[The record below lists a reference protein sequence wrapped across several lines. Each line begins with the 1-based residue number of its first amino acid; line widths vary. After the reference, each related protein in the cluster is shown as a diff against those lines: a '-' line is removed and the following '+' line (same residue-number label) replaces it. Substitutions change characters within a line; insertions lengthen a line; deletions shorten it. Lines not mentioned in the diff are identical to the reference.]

1 MIEQNKIS
9 RFVLNRLELLKKSF
23 TPSLWLPIITGALV
37 LIFTTLS
44 LLQSNPGSFSDE
56 LGFTG
61 DNDVVTIEGSA
72 PQKTPLVMREE
83 VRAGQSLYTI
93 LLTKG
98 LSPTDI
104 DGITKQLKGKFS
116 IRALRAGNFYET
128 AKKSDGTLQRLSFA
142 VDRTTTIHIEKE
154 NGNFH
159 VRREVEGYET
169 KVASL
174 EGSVTKSLSHTL
186 QSSKRSAL
194 LNQIKPLFSEKI
206 DFRHDI
212 RPGTKYR
219 ILFEE
224 KWLKNEFITTG
235 KVLAV
240 ELSLPNRICRAYL
253 YTDKN
258 GKSGYFDEN
267 GSGLERTALFSSPC
281 NYSHISSGFGYRI
294 HPLTRTMHFH
304 GGVDMVATTGTP
316 VRAVA
321 SGNII
326 FRGRKGEAGNMIT
339 LTHSGG
345 YYSQYLHLS
354 RYAPNI
360 ASSARVQQGE
370 IIGYVGS
377 TGSSTGSHLDFRII
391 HNGKPLNPIGA
402 LASSTS
408 GSISRSEMGNFMAS
422 ISAMKARLDNNRV
435 LVAGRDKRSGEAI
448 L

>member
-1 MIEQNKIS
+1 MTDLKKIF
-9 RFVLNRLELLKKSF
+9 RIVLNRLELLKQPF
-23 TPSLWLPIITGALV
+23 SLSRWLPFLAGTLV
-37 LIFTTLS
+37 LLFAS
-44 LLQSNPGSFSDE
+44 LALIQFNPGTYRDE
-56 LGFTG
+56 PGFTG
-61 DNDVVTIEGSA
+61 KNDYVTIEESA
-72 PQKTPLVMREE
+72 KKNEPLIVSEE
-83 VRAGQSLYTI
+83 VKTGQSLYTI
-93 LLTKG
+93 LVAKG

-104 DGITKQLKGKFS
+104 DGITKQLKGNFS
-116 IRALRAGNFYET
+116 IRGFRAGNSYET
-128 AKKSDGTLQRLSFA
+128 TKKSDGTLQRLSFA

-154 NGNFH
+154 NGNFR

-174 EGSVTKSLSHTL
+174 EGTVTKSLSHTL

-194 LNQIKPLFSEKI
+194 LPRIKPLFSEKI

-224 KWLKNEFITTG
+224 KWLKNEFVSTG

-240 ELSLPNRICRAYL
+240 ELSLSNRTCRAYL
-253 YTDKN
+253 YTDRN
-258 GKSGYFDEN
+258 GKSGYFDEKGN
-267 GSGLERTALFSSPC
+267 ALERTALFTSPC

-304 GGVDMVATTGTP
+304 GGIDMVAITGTP

-321 SGNII
+321 SGTII
-326 FRGRKGEAGNMIT
+326 FRGRKGDSGNMIT

-354 RYAPNI
+354 RYAPK
-360 ASSARVQQGE
+360 AAYSTSVRQGE

-391 HNGKPLNPIGA
+391 HNGKPVNPIAA
-402 LASSTS
+402 LASSIS
-408 GSISRSEMGNFMAS
+408 GSIARSEMGNFLAS
-422 ISAMKARLDNNRV
+422 ISSMNAQLDNNRI
-435 LVAGRDKRSGEAI
+435 LVAGREERSGEAV